1 MPAVPLVPDSNPLTS
16 LSLPD
21 LAAVLA
27 GRITNWHELGAME
40 APVVLH
46 ALMPGSGL
54 LRATEARLGVMTA
67 PSAFRHET
75 AEDLAGA
82 VAAAPWAIAISSMA
96 EVGNARAL
104 DLTGKC
110 RLPLRATAETVIS
123 GDYPLALLLALYAPE
138 LYAPDRS
145 LPPVLR
151 DLLAWVA
158 SPDAAASV
166 RGTGFVDQQPGR
178 IALAAKGGH
187 PAHAIAA
194 AAPEIGLKTLQA
206 MVAAM
211 ADADRVTPTF
221 RCRAD
226 GKPGCRLGWGA
237 AAIGAGSGGRVAGW
251 RAPDPGRLFRWLWS
265 GNRQS
270 SPGAPNGRKG
280 ALYRRPAWLTCH
292 AAE

>member
-67 PSAFRHET
+67 PSAIRHET

-82 VAAAPWAIAISSMA
+82 VAAAPWATAISSMA

-110 RLPLRATAETVIS
+110 RFPLRATAETVIS

-178 IALAAKGGH
+178 IALAAQGGH

-221 RCRAD
+221 RCRAG
-226 GKPGCRLGWGA
+226 GKPDPASNGALLRLARDLAAGLLDGA
-237 AAIGAGSGGRVAGW
+237 RLILAGYSDGSGPATANLRLARQRAERVHHTGG
-251 RAPDPGRLFRWLWS
+251 PHG
-265 GNRQS
+265 
-270 SPGAPNGRKG
+270 
-280 ALYRRPAWLTCH
+280 
-292 AAE
+292 